1 MVSIMKRADT
11 VGKRAPRRRRRRHSA
26 QFKAQVIAACAAP
39 GTSMG
44 AVAQAHGLNVSV
56 VRRWVKARAV
66 AGAKQPLQPHALQGF
81 VPVSVDG
88 AIAQPI
94 RLEVRRGNTLVK
106 VEWPTQ
112 AAAQCAAWLR
122 EWLR

>member
-1 MVSIMKRADT
+1 
-11 VGKRAPRRRRRRHSA
+11 
-26 QFKAQVIAACAAP
+26 
-39 GTSMG
+39 MG

-56 VRRWVKARAV
+56 VRRWIKARAV
-66 AGAKQPLQPHALQGF
+66 AGGRQPVQRRAGQGF
-81 VPVSVDG
+81 VPVTVEGSS

-94 RLEVRRGNTLVK
+94 RLEARRGNTTVN
-106 VEWPTQ
+106 VEWPMQ